1 MSSYLHIMGKLWS
14 SAVKPRFRQLSEH
27 TRAKFEL
34 IYYKSRLKAVV
45 DTVVMKIRV
54 MRRLLQRIKAIII
67 HIMLWAKILEED
79 TDSEEDVERA
89 VRPQPPAAPGATPG
103 SFVHVDG
110 GDSVILRIAGGEK
123 LKLPTERNDTHIM
136 PHTKWS
142 LSKSIDMASLA
153 PRKKDS

>member
-1 MSSYLHIMGKLWS
+1 MWYSG
-14 SAVKPRFRQLSEH
+14 AVRPRFRRLLMLVH
-27 TRAKFEL
+27 AKIEF
-34 IYYKSRLKAVV
+34 IYNKTRLKAVV
-45 DTVVMKIRV
+45 DTIVMKIRV
-54 MRRLLQRIKAIII
+54 MRRLLQRLKAIII
-67 HIMLWAKILEED
+67 YIMLWAKILEED

-89 VRPQPPAAPGATPG
+89 VRAQPPAVPGAEPG

-110 GDSVILRIAGGEK
+110 GDSVILRIAGSEK

-153 PRKKDS
+153 PRKKES